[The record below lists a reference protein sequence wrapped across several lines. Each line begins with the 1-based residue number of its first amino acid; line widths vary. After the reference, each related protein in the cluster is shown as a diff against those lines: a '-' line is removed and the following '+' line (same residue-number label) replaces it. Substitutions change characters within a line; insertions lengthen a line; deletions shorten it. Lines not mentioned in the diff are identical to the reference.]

1 MLEKIGEIPVL
12 ILLVGHRCF
21 CLDFLFGGLKG
32 ITHSCGAST
41 KDPIFLRTP
50 GDVRKFYL
58 QILFVSWKE
67 SNEPSCFGVVPPR
80 SPKSYRAPIGKDRL
94 PFPPFSGVN
103 SLLNFGECI
112 YTPLMFGRSYHTRG
126 CPFTTSNLVLKVG
139 VFVPTQDLLL
149 LVQKSHSQRP
159 FGCIKPIKTL

>member
-1 MLEKIGEIPVL
+1 MLGKIGEISVL
-12 ILLVGHRCF
+12 IVLVGHRCF
-21 CLDFLFGGLKG
+21 CCLDFLFGGLKG

-41 KDPIFLRTP
+41 KDPIFLRTL

-94 PFPPFSGVN
+94 PFPPFFRGKLAVKLRGVYLH
-103 SLLNFGECI
+103 SLDVWAKLP
-112 YTPLMFGRSYHTRG
+112 YRG
-126 CPFTTSNLVLKVG
+126 LSL
-139 VFVPTQDLLL
+139 
-149 LVQKSHSQRP
+149 HH
-159 FGCIKPIKTL
+159 I